1 MDKEAFKK
9 EMCALIDKYCGDN
22 TDTEMVSIK
31 KETFSKIT
39 NKYLDKYFDPETH
52 IATEEKFIE
61 LLDKK
66 IYSKELIGYKV
77 SIYNDTIGKP
87 IIFTIADVNHNN
99 ENDPNG
105 GNYDLITNECFH
117 LTNFGESNRY
127 ADSNIREWLN
137 SNFLEGFKESNSEFY
152 NHLCSFIYEKDGTVY
167 SDIVMIPSITELGFE
182 GYDEYDGGIPYPIF
196 KDNESRIMNILGKN
210 KKGYYWTRSRRTTNH
225 SSGIWCV
232 YTDGSI
238 NSIHY
243 GNSCHLAPLLRIS

>member
-9 EMCALIDKYCGDN
+9 EMCALIDKYCEDN
-22 TDTEMVSIK
+22 TDTEMVNIK

-39 NKYLDKYFDPETH
+39 NKYLNKYFDPETH
-52 IATEEKFIE
+52 IATEENFIK

-77 SIYNDTIGKP
+77 VVYNTLIGKL
-87 IIFTIADVNHNN
+87 ITFTIADVNHEQNYL
-99 ENDPNG
+99 EG
-105 GNYDLITNECFH
+105 GYYDLIADGCFY
-117 LTNFGESNRY
+117 LTNFGESNHY

-137 SNFLEGFKESNSEFY
+137 GNFLEGFRESNSEFY
-152 NHLCSFIYEKDGTVY
+152 NHLWSFIYKEDDAVY

-210 KKGYYWTRSRRTTNH
+210 KKGHYWTRSRRTSG
-225 SSGIWCV
+225 SSYVWCV
-232 YTDGSI
+232 DTDGSMSYSNYI
-238 NSIHY
+238 GSRY
-243 GNSCHLAPLLRIS
+243 LAPLLRIS